1 MYSLDTSKFQCLISK
16 KNEKLNRLFAQ
27 DALQELQLQI
37 DKCEADIESLSV
49 SLKKKKSDRDV
60 IDNRKRN

>member
-1 MYSLDTSKFQCLISK
+1 MFNCEK
-16 KNEKLNRLFAQ
+16 KETKSTFFAQ

-60 IDNRKRN
+60 IDN